1 MLSTSNVD
9 QFRDLGAPA
18 SVWSALR
25 ALAAQFGGHDAILAP
40 GRRALTFAALRDRIF
55 ALKDGLNRAG
65 IGRGDRV
72 AIVLPNG
79 AEMAVCC
86 VGTVACAVAAPLNPS
101 YTADELRVYFARL
114 RPKALITLRG
124 YEGPVREV
132 AKEFR
137 VRVLDLEPE
146 ISSSAGTFTLSGGPL
161 TTCGDPG
168 WNTEDDLAYIV
179 LTSGTTSQQ
188 KLVPVKQKQLLAY
201 ASGVRTFL
209 EVGPADRTLLV
220 MPLFHG
226 AGLKSSCLI
235 PLVNGCSLVCL
246 PEFEVPAFYEAMDAF
261 RPTWI
266 TAGYA
271 FQKAILERA
280 GEYHDIVQR
289 SRLRFIRSGSGRLDP
304 EVKAGL
310 ESVFGAP
317 VIDVYSSSETGAIAS
332 SPMPPDKPKPGT
344 VGHPMFN
351 EVAIMR
357 ADGTLLGPDTEGEIV
372 VRGPSVF
379 EGYLDDPE
387 ANKAAFSD
395 GWYRTGDLGRL
406 DEDGFLTI
414 TGRAKEVI
422 NRGGEKI
429 SPREIETV
437 IARHEAVL
445 DVKAFGVPHAS
456 LGEEVVA
463 AVVVRSGAP
472 VAEEDLKGLAVKH
485 LAGFKVPRRIF
496 FRDAFP
502 LGPTGKL
509 DVRALIRDCQ
519 DILDADRRGTQGALS
534 RDASATESAVCDLWR
549 EVLGEARVGTE
560 SDFSLLGG
568 DSLKA
573 VELLVSVERVFE
585 VQLPAHALDGVAS
598 TVAKMAAEIDRLR
611 DRQRID
617 CTGNAKAVAAESD
630 RAASSSRETRPLL
643 SASDV
648 LDSLTLL
655 GLAPVAWCLPR
666 AAWSRVCAAIA
677 RTHILTRGSHAHAI
691 DAALEELGVD
701 LTSRELE
708 RQFFSG
714 VYEDIVC
721 TLREQLPFDGLPPIC
736 LIGEEH
742 VGAARAAGRGAIL
755 WTCPSPFGGLMAKKA
770 LKAAG
775 FDLVNLRSIIHPYS
789 NTWFGMNVL
798 NPIRTRVEDRYLL
811 GTVALWDGEG
821 LAGFQELRRHLD
833 VNAVVTIAA
842 NAQEGVPYEM
852 PFLGGTLGLSLG
864 APMLAALHDAPLLPV
879 FTSVDESGGFE
890 IVVGPR
896 IQVAP
901 RGGPG
906 ETARAL
912 AQKYAGALADHLRRH
927 PVAWRGWFSRSIWRP
942 SVESGR

>member
-9 QFRDLGAPA
+9 QFRDSGVPA
-18 SVWSALR
+18 TVWSAFC
-25 ALAAQFGGHDAILAP
+25 ASAAQFGGHEAILAP
-40 GRRALTFAALRDRIF
+40 GRRALTFAGLRDRVF
-55 ALKDGLNRAG
+55 ALKGDLNRAG

-86 VGTVACAVAAPLNPS
+86 VGTVTCAVAAPLNPS
-101 YTADELRVYFARL
+101 YTADELRLYFTRL

-124 YEGPVREV
+124 LEGPAREV
-132 AKEFR
+132 ASEFQ
-137 VRVLDLEPE
+137 VQVLDLEPE
-146 ISSSAGTFTLSGGPL
+146 LSSSAGTFRLSGGAV
-161 TTCGDPG
+161 TSRGDPD
-168 WNTEDDLAYIV
+168 WNAEDDLAYIV
-179 LTSGTTSQQ
+179 LTSGTTSHQ

-201 ASGVRTFL
+201 ASGVRSSL

-235 PLVNGCSLVCL
+235 PLINGCSLVCL
-246 PEFEVPAFYEAMDAF
+246 PEFEVTAFFEAMDAF

-271 FQKAILERA
+271 FQRAILERA
-280 GEYHDIVQR
+280 GEYRDIVQR

-304 EVKAGL
+304 EVKEGL
-310 ESVFGAP
+310 ESAFGTP

-332 SPMPPDKPKPGT
+332 SPMPPDKSKPGT
-344 VGHPMFN
+344 VGRPIFN

-357 ADGTLLGPDTEGEIV
+357 ADGTLLGPEGEGEIV

-387 ANKAAFSD
+387 ANKAAFVD

-414 TGRAKEVI
+414 TGRATEVI

-429 SPREIETV
+429 SPREIEAV
-437 IARHEAVL
+437 IARHDTVL
-445 DVKAFGVPHAS
+445 DVKAFGVPHSS
-456 LGEEVVA
+456 LGEEVAA
-463 AVVVRSGAP
+463 AVVLRAGAP
-472 VAEEDLKGLAVKH
+472 VAEEVLKKLALNH

-502 LGPTGKL
+502 LGPTKKL
-509 DVRALIRDCQ
+509 DVRALIRECQ
-519 DILDADRRGTQGALS
+519 DILDAERRVTQGASS
-534 RDASATESAVCDLWR
+534 RDASATESAVCDVWR
-549 EVLGEARVGTE
+549 EVLGEPGVGIET
-560 SDFSLLGG
+560 DYSLLGG

-573 VELLVSVERVFE
+573 VELLISVERAFGVE
-585 VQLPAHALDGVAS
+585 LPAHALNGEAS

-611 DRQRID
+611 EGQRID
-617 CTGNAKAVAAESD
+617 RGGAVESGATALS
-630 RAASSSRETRPLL
+630 RAASSSHGTRSLL
-643 SASDV
+643 SGSDV
-648 LDSLTLL
+648 FGSLTLL
-655 GLAPVAWCLPR
+655 GLAPIAWFLPR
-666 AAWSRVCAAIA
+666 VAWSRVCTVIA
-677 RTHILTRGSHAHAI
+677 RAHILTRGSHAGAI

-708 RQFFSG
+708 RRFLSA

-721 TLREQLPFDGLPPIC
+721 TLREQLPVDWQPSIR

-742 VGAARAAGRGAIL
+742 LRAARAAGRGAIL
-755 WTCPSPFGGLMAKKA
+755 WTCPSPFGGLVAKKA

-775 FDLVNLRSIIHPYS
+775 FDLVNLRSTIHPYS
-789 NTWFGMNVL
+789 NTCFGMNVL
-798 NPIRTRVEDRYLL
+798 NPLRTRVEGRYLHS
-811 GTVALWDGEG
+811 TVALRDGEG
-821 LAGFQELRRHLD
+821 LAGFQELRRNLA

-842 NAQEGVPYEM
+842 NAQEGVPYEL

-864 APMLAALHDAPLLPV
+864 APMLAVLHEAPLLPV
-879 FTSVDESGGFE
+879 FTGRDESGAFE
-890 IVVGPR
+890 VVVGQC

-901 RGGPG
+901 RGSLG

-912 AQKYAGALADHLRRH
+912 AQEYTGALTEHLRRN
-927 PVAWRGWFSRSIWRP
+927 PTAWRGWFSRTIWNP
-942 SVESGR
+942 YLESAR